1 MDSTTTLIGFAM
13 AALAGYFA
21 TVKPISNTATSIG
34 ITNGDDRASKKAV
47 AETEVPAYSHL
58 RSHSA
63 AASHNDKKL
72 VGVLRLTNHV
82 RTR

>member
-13 AALAGYFA
+13 AALAGSSA
-21 TVKPISNTATSIG
+21 MVNPISNTATLIG
-34 ITNGDDRASKKAV
+34 ITSGDDRASKKAV
-47 AETEVPAYSHL
+47 AGTKVPVCSPL